1 MNPLY
6 KEHLIEL
13 YSKKDKFGEIKD
25 KTKEV
30 RHINPVCEDEVI
42 IDVKIENGHVLEA
55 KFRGKLCFISTVSA
69 EALMEN
75 ILGMSVD
82 EIKRLK
88 KEDIDRFLGV
98 EIISTRTACELLPL
112 EALKKL

>member
-6 KEHLIEL
+6 EERLVEL
-13 YSKKDKFGEIKD
+13 YSKKEKFGELKG

-30 RHINPVCEDEVI
+30 RHVNPVCNDEAI
-42 IDVKIENGHVLEA
+42 IDVKIEDGKVA
-55 KFRGKLCFISTVSA
+55 DARFRGKLCFISTVSA

-75 ILGMSVD
+75 IIGMEVD
-82 EIKRLK
+82 EIKKLK

-98 EIISTRTACELLPL
+98 EIISTRVACELLPL